1 MVEHPWMRAP
11 ALANMLGLIL
21 ASLGIVIGGLQIK
34 EIFLKNIFIII
45 GIITFIVFTFLF
57 SIFLAL
63 TIRDYRDLYP
73 KFTRSILR
81 IKY

>member
-21 ASLGIVIGGLQIK
+21 VALGIIIGGLQIE
-34 EIFLKNIFIII
+34 EINLKRIFIVL
-45 GIITFIVFTFLF
+45 GIIAFVVFTFLF
-57 SIFLAL
+57 LIFLAL
-63 TIRDYRDLYP
+63 AIRDYRDLYP
-73 KFTRSILR
+73 KFTRSILG

>member
-21 ASLGIVIGGLQIK
+21 AAVGIIIGGLQIEEAYLRK
-34 EIFLKNIFIII
+34 IFIIT
-45 GIITFIVFTFLF
+45 GIIAFIVFAFLF

-63 TIRDYRDLYP
+63 AVRDYRDLYP
-73 KFTRSILR
+73 EFTRSILG